1 MLADLLLPLPDLP
14 IALPLGNPLAP
25 SPRLLGCPLRGP
37 LLPRS
42 LLSPPPARLS
52 PCPLGAPPPPPV
64 LLRVRGPPSS
74 PSVMFM
80 ACGAGGRPLLPLSL
94 SPPPA
99 GRVCVVNWAVYGCFG
114 SLVVADRVTPPR
126 AAAAAARLIGDACI
140 ALDAE
145 GSRLRLSGDV
155 MTGSSEDEVNPVT
168 LAPEETERGAD
179 AVGLWEGGASGGGD
193 AELEWFEEGEE
204 AELGPGA
211 AGNPPPPPP
220 PPPLERL
227 DDRDDR
233 TGDREGRL
241 PALFLSPAG
250 AGGLADEDSPTS
262 ALAPISTTRVSSS
275 AAGAATGGGEGS
287 TPSLVG
293 WPVLL
298 SVLPRE
304 RRLKLGLGLAVVL
317 I

>member
-1 MLADLLLPLPDLP
+1 
-14 IALPLGNPLAP
+14 
-25 SPRLLGCPLRGP
+25 
-37 LLPRS
+37 
-42 LLSPPPARLS
+42 
-52 PCPLGAPPPPPV
+52 
-64 LLRVRGPPSS
+64 
-74 PSVMFM
+74 MFM

-99 GRVCVVNWAVYGCFG
+99 GRVCVVNWAVYSCFG

-126 AAAAAARLIGDACI
+126 AAAAAARLMGDACI

-145 GSRLRLSGDV
+145 GSRLCLSGDD
-155 MTGSSEDEVNPVT
+155 MAGLSEDEVNPVT
-168 LAPEETERGAD
+168 LPEETERGAD
-179 AVGLWEGGASGGGD
+179 AVGPWEGGASGGGD
-193 AELEWFEEGEE
+193 TELEWFEEGEE

-227 DDRDDR
+227 DDRDDL

-241 PALFLSPAG
+241 PALFPSPAG
-250 AGGLADEDSPTS
+250 AGGLEDEDSPTS
-262 ALAPISTTRVSSS
+262 ALPPISTTRVSSAS
-275 AAGAATGGGEGS
+275 AGAATEGGEES
-287 TPSLVG
+287 TPPLVG

-298 SVLPRE
+298 PVLPRE
-304 RRLKLGLGLAVVL
+304 RRLKLGLGLAAVL